1 MMISLFYLHY
11 LGNAVDVADIPV
23 MLVAV
28 GPVEGRQVERG
39 SEVATRGG
47 RGAMQRTA

>member
-1 MMISLFYLHY
+1 MMISLFYLHF
-11 LGNAVDVADIPV
+11 LGEAVDVADSPV
-23 MLVAV
+23 ILVV
-28 GPVEGRQVERG
+28 GHVEGRQVERG